1 MKIVKMVQSF
11 KRSTSTDTT
20 EKEVI
25 YIFVLSL
32 SLCNDS
38 DQNKAKTPTVPGKE
52 FDRCSCLSGTEN
64 DKNPQ

>member
-1 MKIVKMVQSF
+1 MVQSF

-25 YIFVLSL
+25 HIFVLSFF
-32 SLCNDS
+32 LCNDS